1 MASIFLLL
9 ALLCGLYTL
18 VLVARVILDLV
29 INVARDWRPSGG
41 LLILANSV
49 FRVTDPPLR
58 LLAKVIPP
66 LRFGGIQ
73 LDLGFLVLFIG
84 IQMLQRVFL
93 QLASL

>member
-1 MASIFLLL
+1 MATLFLLL

-29 INVARDWRPSGG
+29 LNVARDWRPSGAM
-41 LLILANSV
+41 LILANSI
-49 FRVTDPPLR
+49 FRITDPPLR

-73 LDLGFLVLFIG
+73 FDLGFLVLFIG
-84 IQMLQRVFL
+84 VQLLQRVFL

>member
-1 MASIFLLL
+1 MSSVFVLL

-29 INVARDWRPSGG
+29 INVARDWQPTGA

-49 FRVTDPPLR
+49 FRITDPPLR
-58 LLAKVIPP
+58 LLSKVIPP

-73 LDLGFLVLFIG
+73 LDLGFLVLFIV

-93 QLASL
+93 QLA